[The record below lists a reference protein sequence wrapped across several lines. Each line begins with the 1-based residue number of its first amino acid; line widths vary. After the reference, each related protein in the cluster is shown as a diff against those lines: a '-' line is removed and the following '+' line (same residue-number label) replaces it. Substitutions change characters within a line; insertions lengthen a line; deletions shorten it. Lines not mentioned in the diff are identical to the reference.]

1 MMARS
6 TSRPGTFG
14 YRSAMRHEI
23 LYQPSYAIAR
33 LLLEH
38 GESVRAESGAMV
50 SMSPTI
56 TLESKIHG
64 GIGKMF
70 GRLLGG
76 ESAFQTTFTASHGP
90 GELMLAPSAPG
101 DIFAMPLAGNAMMVT
116 SGCYLA
122 GDVGL
127 QMETQASFKGL
138 FGGEGLF
145 MMRIFGQGLLL
156 LSSFGAIHA
165 LQLAPGQPYVVDT
178 GHLVAFSDGMGFQ
191 VRRAARSL
199 LGSLT
204 SGEGY
209 VCEMTGPG
217 LVYIQTRT
225 PMGFGSWVGNF
236 IPRSG

>member
-1 MMARS
+1 
-6 TSRPGTFG
+6 
-14 YRSAMRHEI
+14 MRHEI
-23 LYQPSYAIAR
+23 LYQPAYAIAR

-64 GIGKMF
+64 GVGKMF

-90 GELMLAPSAPG
+90 GELILAPSAPG
-101 DIFAMPLAGNAMMVT
+101 DIVALPMTGQPLMVT

-122 GDVGL
+122 GDVNL
-127 QMETQASFKGL
+127 QMETQASLKGL

-145 MMRIFGQGLLL
+145 MLRMLGHGLLL
-156 LSSFGAIHA
+156 VSSFGAIHA
-165 LQLAPGQPYVVDT
+165 IQLAPGQPYVVDT
-178 GHLVAFSDGMGFQ
+178 GHLVAFTDGMGFQ

-204 SGEGY
+204 SGEGF
-209 VCEMTGPG
+209 VCDMTGPG
-217 LVYIQTRT
+217 VIYIQTRT
-225 PMGFGSWVGNF
+225 PVGFGSWLGHF
-236 IPRSG
+236 MPRTG